1 MRPELILL
9 VVLAVLLVLC
19 VLAAMT
25 SCLLAKSRGVFCRSQ
40 VGKACRSLA
49 RRGGHLYLENVTL
62 PGAEGKPV
70 HMDHIVAGTFGVLVF
85 NCYDYQGDL
94 YGNPKDQQWHLYKKE
109 EKKASFRNPLPQC
122 QAAVT
127 ALRQAFAKEKVYNVT
142 QIETFLVFG
151 NGVRLNTPRE
161 AGGVAI
167 LRLRQ
172 VKPLLHR
179 EKYMMDHKVS
189 PQQMAEAIRA
199 NGIH

>member
-1 MRPELILL
+1 MIIDKIKKLNIEEK
-9 VVLAVLLVLC
+9 
-19 VLAAMT
+19 T
-25 SCLLAKSRGVFCRSQ
+25 TKNAK
-40 VGKACRSLA
+40 
-49 RRGGHLYLENVTL
+49 NV
-62 PGAEGKPV
+62 
-70 HMDHIVAGTFGVLVF
+70 
-85 NCYDYQGDL
+85 
-94 YGNPKDQQWHLYKKE
+94 KKE